1 MNEPIEIPMARKKE
15 CKHSIVFESA
25 DPKAVITNVYV
36 SRDMPGIDKAQNIVV
51 LVGIPQPS

>member
-1 MNEPIEIPMARKKE
+1 MNEPIEIPMKREKE
-15 CKHSIVFESA
+15 CKHSIRFA
-25 DPKAVITNVYV
+25 TDDPKAVITNVYV